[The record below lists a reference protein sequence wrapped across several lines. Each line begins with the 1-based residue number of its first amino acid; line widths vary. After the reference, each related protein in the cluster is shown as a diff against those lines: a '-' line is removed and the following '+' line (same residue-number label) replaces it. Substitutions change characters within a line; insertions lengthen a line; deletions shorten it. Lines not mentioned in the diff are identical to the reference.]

1 MYRFLYHD
9 ATKHFMTHPY
19 CVDTFEEYT
28 MAHAHHAPQIAYL
41 DGQAALSPLAGL
53 ALRVAVA
60 LTIWS
65 ERRRTR
71 HRLLAL
77 DDRLL
82 RDVGLDRL
90 TALREGNRVFWRV

>member
-1 MYRFLYHD
+1 MRI
-9 ATKHFMTHPY
+9 MPRR
-19 CVDTFEEYT
+19 
-28 MAHAHHAPQIAYL
+28 
-41 DGQAALSPLAGL
+41 SPIWMDKAGLAGL
-53 ALRVAVA
+53 ALRVVVA

-77 DDRLL
+77 DDRPL

-90 TALREGNRVFWRV
+90 TALREANRVFWRV

>member
-1 MYRFLYHD
+1 
-9 ATKHFMTHPY
+9 
-19 CVDTFEEYT
+19 

-41 DGQAALSPLAGL
+41 DGQAGLAGL
-53 ALRVAVA
+53 ALRVAEA

-71 HRLLAL
+71 NRLLAL

-82 RDVGLDRL
+82 WDVGLDRL
-90 TALREGNRVFWRV
+90 TALREANRVFWRV